1 MNPLDTP
8 FMGLGNPTI
17 ANKPERYSQQ
27 VLSLDC
33 ARHLQGISVIH
44 LWDGNRLQAHLVM
57 GMKYGASLERHL
69 SSFQTRRLHGKCS
82 QEPGT

>member
-33 ARHLQGISVIH
+33 ARHLQGISVFIS
-44 LWDGNRLQAHLVM
+44 GM
-57 GMKYGASLERHL
+57 GIDYKRIW
-69 SSFQTRRLHGKCS
+69 
-82 QEPGT
+82 